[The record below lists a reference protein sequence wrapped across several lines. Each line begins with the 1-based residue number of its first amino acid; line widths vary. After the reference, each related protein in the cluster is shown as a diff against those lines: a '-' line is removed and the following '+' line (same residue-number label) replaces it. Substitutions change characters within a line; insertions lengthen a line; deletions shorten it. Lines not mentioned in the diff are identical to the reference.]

1 MDALAGL
8 AFGITVITAIHALGI
23 RKQRETSV
31 FLAKSGIIGVALIG
45 IIYLASIYLGAMSLN
60 NYKISENGG
69 IALAQLSHHYL
80 GAAGDALLATLATV
94 TCLTTA
100 MGLVVAFAQDFHHRF
115 PKISYKTFLTIN
127 CLISFLIANLGLT
140 TIITWSTPI
149 LMFLYPL
156 AISLIILG
164 ITSPLFGHDNRVYRM
179 TTIFTLIPAVFDM
192 IRNFP
197 PVLAGTG
204 FAKAAVTFASSYFP
218 FFSIGFGWISF
229 ALCGFIIGLI
239 WHFIARRET
248 ATAAEEA

>member
-1 MDALAGL
+1 
-8 AFGITVITAIHALGI
+8 
-23 RKQRETSV
+23 
-31 FLAKSGIIGVALIG
+31 
-45 IIYLASIYLGAMSLN
+45 
-60 NYKISENGG
+60 
-69 IALAQLSHHYL
+69 
-80 GAAGDALLATLATV
+80 
-94 TCLTTA
+94 
-100 MGLVVAFAQDFHHRF
+100 
-115 PKISYKTFLTIN
+115 
-127 CLISFLIANLGLT
+127 
-140 TIITWSTPI
+140 
-149 LMFLYPL
+149 MFLYPL

-204 FAKAAVTFASSYFP
+204 FAKAAVAFASSYFP

-239 WHFIARRET
+239 RHFIAKRET